1 MKVHFMGIAG
11 SGMAP
16 IALIAKSMGYEV
28 SGCDISD
35 STYYSN
41 ALNRRM
47 ALIVG
52 SMRFHNLR
60 NGRYLHMKRTN
71 KVISVFIALALLLTL
86 VPIP

>member
-41 ALNRRM
+41 ALKENGIDMR
-47 ALIVG
+47 VG
-52 SMRFHNLR
+52 HDE
-60 NGRYLHMKRTN
+60 
-71 KVISVFIALALLLTL
+71 
-86 VPIP
+86 